1 MKVTRTSLLDLLFGK
16 PLATAD
22 ASHQAISK
30 RVGLAVFASD
40 AMSSIA
46 YATQEILLV
55 LALVGT
61 SAFVLSIPISLV
73 IVGLLIVLTLSYRQ
87 TIFAYP
93 NGGGAYIV
101 AKDNLGKTAGM
112 VAAAALLTDYV
123 LTVAVSVSNGV
134 EQIASAIPGLV
145 NYRWELAALLVV
157 VMTLINMRG
166 VKESGTVFAIPTY
179 FFLVTVTI
187 TLISGLVQW
196 LNGTLA
202 TVTGVEAAQHAMEN
216 LSLLIILRAFSNGC
230 TALTGVEAI
239 SNGVL
244 SFKEPRGKNAA
255 DTLLVM
261 SVILGSSFLGITLI
275 AQAVQVVPAEF
286 PTVIS
291 QIGSAVFG
299 NSLGYFMLIAAA
311 AVILIMAAN
320 TSFNAFP
327 LLSAQVAADGFIP
340 RWFTNR
346 GNKLTYNTGI
356 GVLALAA
363 IALIV
368 IFDARVTRLIPLYAI
383 GVFMSFTLSQFG
395 MVARWTRA
403 GRLKKG
409 EIMRTAASS
418 QIQDPHW
425 QGKRLLN
432 LVGAIMSS
440 IVAVVFAITKF
451 TEGAWIIIIV
461 IPALVYT
468 FHRTHVHY
476 QNVARILST
485 KYEMTRPTTRP
496 MRTIIL
502 VDDVHRGTHKLVEF
516 AKSIGHPWLAAHI
529 AISPTKADIVQLKW
543 HERIGEGELHIIA
556 SPYRRLTEPIVE
568 FVLKERD
575 LDPNGFV
582 HVVMGQLVMD
592 TSMAKMLHANNA
604 LGIMSELQRH
614 DRIVVTDV
622 PYQLHGSDADKYP
635 ANTPNDMGIDPDD
648 PHQGSHSA

>member
-1 MKVTRTSLLDLLFGK
+1 MKVTRTSVFDLIFGK

-101 AKDNLGKTAGM
+101 AKDNLGNTAGM

-134 EQIASAIPGLV
+134 EQIASAIPALV
-145 NYRWELAALLVV
+145 NYRWELASLLVV

-179 FFLVTVTI
+179 FFLVTVTL
-187 TLISGLVQW
+187 TLVSGLIQW
-196 LNGTLA
+196 LNGSLA
-202 TVTGVEAAQHAMEN
+202 TVTGVQAAHHAVEN

-255 DTLLVM
+255 NTLLVM
-261 SVILGSSFLGITLI
+261 SIILGSSFLGITLI

-299 NSLGYFMLIAAA
+299 NTLGYFMLIAGAA
-311 AVILIMAAN
+311 IILIMAAN

-383 GVFMSFTLSQFG
+383 GVFMSFTLSQAG

-409 EIMRTAASS
+409 ETMRTSASA
-418 QIQDPHW
+418 QVHDPHW

-432 LVGAIMSS
+432 LVGGHHVRRCGGRVRHHQVQRRRLDHYHCHPRSRLHFPSHPRALPECRPDPKHQVRDGAADHPPNADHHPGRRRASRHPSTRRICQVDRPSLARRPYRHQSDQGRHSS
-440 IVAVVFAITKF
+440 TQVA
-451 TEGAWIIIIV
+451 
-461 IPALVYT
+461 
-468 FHRTHVHY
+468 RTHRRGR
-476 QNVARILST
+476 AA
-485 KYEMTRPTTRP
+485 
-496 MRTIIL
+496 
-502 VDDVHRGTHKLVEF
+502 HRG
-516 AKSIGHPWLAAHI
+516 I
-529 AISPTKADIVQLKW
+529 ALP
-543 HERIGEGELHIIA
+543 
-556 SPYRRLTEPIVE
+556 P
-568 FVLKERD
+568 
-575 LDPNGFV
+575 
-582 HVVMGQLVMD
+582 
-592 TSMAKMLHANNA
+592 
-604 LGIMSELQRH
+604 
-614 DRIVVTDV
+614 
-622 PYQLHGSDADKYP
+622 
-635 ANTPNDMGIDPDD
+635 PD
-648 PHQGSHSA
+648 